1 MIELNDNKI
10 STNDKNQ
17 KENENNSK
25 IISQIVNLKLKIFFK
40 YLISIFKKRESILK
54 VQFFYYLKSFKEK
67 KDISDNS
74 YISQN
79 EINKIL
85 ISHILYHK
93 ISTSLKNIF
102 FIYKNAKFRK
112 KFKYFEFWKRYIS
125 LCSSLEVEINSK
137 NSYAKKINDLDKKI
151 KNENKKKENLKSEV
165 EKIRQSVQDKEEQ
178 RNKSVQDKE
187 EQRNIKQKNITNLT
201 NMYNQLQKEKDP
213 NKTIKNNLLN
223 TKNDRSYLNTNTNT
237 NTQNSIKTKESGEK
251 IMELENNLKQMKEEE
266 LNNDR
271 HFKNFV
277 NNVENNLSKF
287 EMKALGILGQKRQKS
302 VEIQKEDYEETTE
315 NKNINKVKVKNYN
328 INGKLIYIFLIY
340 FLIDI
345 KTGFNYNIDDIEDIN
360 FGSNTNKNK
369 YKRNINTDGAL

>member
-137 NSYAKKINDLDKKI
+137 NSYSKKINDLDKKI

-165 EKIRQSVQDKEEQ
+165 EKIRQ
-178 RNKSVQDKE
+178 SVQDKE

-328 INGKLIYIFLIY
+328 INGKLIYIFIIY